1 MLHLMD
7 ETKNMLSRIT
17 ASLLLLLWLVP
28 SLAAP
33 PVSEKIIFL
42 NQDGRSA
49 YYYDTSRSDSKEYNL
64 IFDKSEGRPLD
75 EHLNNYLYIYPN
87 EHNWDTRSK
96 PGYDSLHFNQ
106 GSFAFLH
113 RTSLERSIS
122 VDKNSI
128 YTYTNVEEVKDKEHY
143 GFWNSPDNFHH
154 FTYTWIFPS
163 NFEIVDYKS
172 NRPGDWEI
180 RGNTLSYFGKNV
192 NNLIFKIRYRPAM
205 YATFEELSQAVEPSE
220 DVAVSQDTEGVKVI
234 LSATL
239 LFPSGSTEVS
249 RFGRKILNDL
259 ARSLKGKTTSIIVEG
274 HTDNVPIRSSLK
286 EKFLTNWELSA
297 NRATSVI
304 HILTD
309 AGIKPTRLEAR
320 AFGETRP
327 LDSNKTAK
335 GRSRNRRIEILIR
348 EARI

>member
-1 MLHLMD
+1 MPLRLTTLMFIA
-7 ETKNMLSRIT
+7 LW
-17 ASLLLLLWLVP
+17 SLP
-28 SLAAP
+28 SMAAP

-49 YYYDTSRSDSKEYNL
+49 FYYDTSRSDSREYNL
-64 IFDKSEGRPLD
+64 LFDKSEGQPLD
-75 EHLNNYLYIYPN
+75 EHLKNYLYIYPN

-96 PGYDSLHFNQ
+96 LGYDSLHFNQ

-113 RTSLERSIS
+113 KTSLEKSIT

-128 YTYTNVEEVKDKEHY
+128 YTYTNEKELKKGQTNY

-172 NRPGDWEI
+172 NRSGDWET

-205 YATFEELSQAVEPSE
+205 HATFEELSKVIEPSVDIE
-220 DVAVSQDTEGVKVI
+220 VRQDAKGVKVT

-239 LFPSGSTEVS
+239 LFAPGSTEVS
-249 RFGRKILNDL
+249 RFGRKIINSL
-259 ARSLKGKTTSIIVEG
+259 AKSLIGKKTLIIVEG

-286 EKFLTNWELSA
+286 EKFPTNWELSA
-297 NRATSVI
+297 NRATSII
-304 HILTD
+304 HILAA
-309 AGIKPTRLEAR
+309 AGIKQKRLEAH
-320 AFGETRP
+320 AFGSTRP
-327 LDSNKTAK
+327 IASNKTKK
-335 GRSRNRRIEILIR
+335 GRRSNRRIEILIR
-348 EARI
+348 EAGS

>member
-1 MLHLMD
+1 MT
-7 ETKNMLSRIT
+7 TKILKGVPT
-17 ASLLLLLWLVP
+17 LLLTLIWALP

-42 NQDGRSA
+42 NQDGRNA
-49 YYYDTSRSDSKEYNL
+49 FYYDTSRSDSSEYNL
-64 IFDKSEGRPLD
+64 LFDKSEGRALD
-75 EHLNNYLYIYPN
+75 EHLKNYLYIYPN
-87 EHNWDTRSK
+87 QHNWDTRSK
-96 PGYDSLHFNQ
+96 PGYDSLHFSQ

-113 RTSLERSIS
+113 RTSLDKSIT
-122 VDKNSI
+122 VDKSSI
-128 YTYTNVEEVKDKEHY
+128 YTYTNEEEVKDKDRY

-180 RGNTLSYFGKNV
+180 RGNTLSYFGENV

-205 YATFEELSQAVEPSE
+205 HATFAELSSAVEPSV
-220 DVAVSQDTEGVKVI
+220 DVEVSQDIKGVKVT

-239 LFPSGSTEVS
+239 LFPPGSTKVS
-249 RFGRKILNDL
+249 KFGRKILNDL
-259 ARSLKGKTTSIIVEG
+259 ARSLKGKETSLVVEG

-304 HILTD
+304 HILSA
-309 AGIKPTRLEAR
+309 AGIKQQRLEAH
-320 AFGETRP
+320 AFGSTRP
-327 LDSNKTAK
+327 IASNKTKK
-335 GRSRNRRIEILIR
+335 GRRSNRRIEILIR
-348 EARI
+348 EAGG

>member
-1 MLHLMD
+1 MD
-7 ETKNMLSRIT
+7 ETNTIT
-17 ASLLLLLWLVP
+17 TIQRFSLYLLALIWALP

-42 NQDGRSA
+42 NQDGRNA

-64 IFDKSEGRPLD
+64 LFDKSQGKPLD
-75 EHLNNYLYIYPN
+75 EHLKNYLYIYPN
-87 EHNWDTRSK
+87 EHSWDTHSK
-96 PGYDSLHFNQ
+96 PAYDSLHFKQ

-113 RTSLERSIS
+113 KTSLEKSITI
-122 VDKNSI
+122 DKNSI
-128 YTYTNVEEVKDKEHY
+128 YTYTNKEEIKDKAHY

-172 NRPGDWEI
+172 NRAGDWEI

-205 YATFEELSQAVEPSE
+205 HATFEEISKVVEPSM
-220 DVAVSQDTEGVKVI
+220 DVAVRQDAKGVKVT

-249 RFGRKILNDL
+249 KFGRKILNDL
-259 ARSLKGKTTSIIVEG
+259 AHSLLDGDTQIIVEG
-274 HTDNVPIRSSLK
+274 HTDNIPIRSSLK
-286 EKFLTNWELSA
+286 EKYQTNWELSA
-297 NRATSVI
+297 NRATSII
-304 HILTD
+304 HILAM
-309 AGIKPTRLEAR
+309 AGIKQTRLEAH
-320 AFGETRP
+320 AFGSTRP
-327 LDSNKTAK
+327 IVSNKTKK
-335 GRSRNRRIEILIR
+335 GRRDNRRIEILIR
-348 EARI
+348 EAGS

>member
-1 MLHLMD
+1 MLLRL
-7 ETKNMLSRIT
+7 TTLIFIT
-17 ASLLLLLWLVP
+17 LYSLP

-49 YYYDTSRSDSKEYNL
+49 FYYDTSRSDSKEYNL
-64 IFDKSEGRPLD
+64 LFDKSEGRPLD

-87 EHNWDTRSK
+87 EHNWETRTK

-113 RTSLERSIS
+113 KTSFDSSITI
-122 VDKNSI
+122 DKNSI
-128 YTYTNVEEVKDKEHY
+128 YTYTNEETVKDKDHY

-163 NFEIVDYKS
+163 NFEIVDYQS
-172 NRPGDWEI
+172 NRPGDWET

-192 NNLIFKIRYRPAM
+192 NNLTFKIRYRPAM
-205 YATFEELSQAVEPSE
+205 HATFEEISKVIDPSMDIE
-220 DVAVSQDTEGVKVI
+220 VRQDVEGVKVT

-239 LFPSGSTEVS
+239 LFAPGSTEVS
-249 RFGRKILNDL
+249 RFGHKIINDL
-259 ARSLKGKTTSIIVEG
+259 AKSLIDKKTLIIVEG

-286 EKFLTNWELSA
+286 EKYLTNWELSA
-297 NRATSVI
+297 NRATSII
-304 HILTD
+304 HILAA
-309 AGIKPTRLEAR
+309 AGIKQKRLQAH
-320 AFGETRP
+320 AFGSTQP
-327 LDSNKTAK
+327 IASNKTKK

-348 EARI
+348 EAES

>member
-1 MLHLMD
+1 MD
-7 ETKNMLSRIT
+7 EANTIKNIKGLS
-17 ASLLLLLWLVP
+17 SLFLTLFLALP
-28 SLAAP
+28 SWAAP

-42 NQDGRSA
+42 NQDGRSGF
-49 YYYDTSRSDSKEYNL
+49 YYDTSRSDSKEYNL
-64 IFDKSEGRPLD
+64 LFDKSEGRPLD

-113 RTSLERSIS
+113 KTSFDSSITI
-122 VDKNSI
+122 DKSSI
-128 YTYTNVEEVKDKEHY
+128 YTYTNEEEVSGDNRTNY

-205 YATFEELSQAVEPSE
+205 HATFEEISKVVEPSM
-220 DVAVSQDTEGVKVI
+220 DVEVRQDAKGVKVT

-239 LFPSGSTEVS
+239 LFPPGSTEVS
-249 RFGRKILNDL
+249 KFGRKILNDL
-259 ARSLKGKTTSIIVEG
+259 ARSLINRDTQIIVEG

-286 EKFLTNWELSA
+286 EKFPTNWELSA
-297 NRATSVI
+297 NRATSII
-304 HILTD
+304 HILSA
-309 AGIKPTRLEAR
+309 AGIKQKRLEAH
-320 AFGETRP
+320 AFGSTRP
-327 LDSNKTAK
+327 IASNKTKK
-335 GRSRNRRIEILIR
+335 GRRSNRRIEILIR
-348 EARI
+348 EAGS

>member
-1 MLHLMD
+1 MTLLM
-7 ETKNMLSRIT
+7 NI
-17 ASLLLLLWLVP
+17 LWSPAL
-28 SLAAP
+28 LAAP

-49 YYYDTSRSDSKEYNL
+49 FYYDTSRSDSKEYSL
-64 IFDKSEGRPLD
+64 LFDKREGRPLD

-87 EHNWDTRSK
+87 EHNWDIRSK

-113 RTSLERSIS
+113 RTSLDNSITI
-122 VDKNSI
+122 DKNSI
-128 YTYTNVEEVKDKEHY
+128 YTYSNEEARKETKHY

-163 NFEIVDYKS
+163 NFEIVDYQS

-205 YATFEELSQAVEPSE
+205 HATFEELTQAVEPSV
-220 DVAVSQDTEGVKVI
+220 DVEVSQDVQGVKVT

-239 LFPSGSTEVS
+239 LFPPGSTEVS
-249 RFGRKILNDL
+249 KFGRKILNDL
-259 ARSLKGKTTSIIVEG
+259 ARSLKGKSTSIIIEG

-297 NRATSVI
+297 NRATSII
-304 HILTD
+304 HILSA
-309 AGIKPTRLEAR
+309 AGIKQKRLEAR
-320 AFGETRP
+320 AFGSTRP
-327 LDSNKTAK
+327 IAANKTKK
-335 GRSRNRRIEILIR
+335 GRRSNRRIEILIR
-348 EARI
+348 DAKN